1 MMDFSPPALDGID
14 GLISPSLVIFRDR
27 VAANIQRMI
36 SMAGGADRLRPH
48 VKTHKMAE
56 VVRMC
61 ESAGIHKH
69 KCATIAEA
77 EMTASAGGRDILM
90 SYPIVGPNVWRFLK
104 LQQFFG
110 ATQFAALADDLDT
123 VAFIDEA
130 ARRHHQKIRL
140 YLDLDLGMN
149 RTGVLPGDKA
159 FEVYKLIASS
169 PNLIASGLHGYD
181 GHVRDANLSDR
192 KTTARPGQEALFA
205 FRDRLISAGL
215 PVPSLVVG
223 GSPSFPTHAGLTD
236 PTIELSPGTLVFN
249 DSGYGSRYDDLPFPP
264 AVYLLTRVV
273 SRPGHDRLCLDLG
286 HKAVAA
292 DPAPPKARILAMP
305 DAEPLGHSEEHLVIQ
320 CQNPEEY
327 PVGTALWAVPSHI
340 CPTVALH
347 NWAYVAEG
355 GKIVGRWD
363 VTARGRV
370 ISI

>member
-1 MMDFSPPALDGID
+1 MNFNPPLLEGID
-14 GLISPSLVIFRDR
+14 QLLSPSLVVFRDR
-27 VAANIQRMI
+27 VAANIDHMI
-36 SMAGGADRLRPH
+36 SLAGGADRLRPH

-61 ESAGIHKH
+61 EARGIHKH

-77 EMTASAGGRDILM
+77 EMTAAAGGQDVLL
-90 SYPIVGPNVWRFLK
+90 SYPIVGPNIWRFIK
-104 LQQFFG
+104 LQQQFG
-110 ATQFAALADDLDT
+110 ATLFAALADDLET
-123 VAFIDEA
+123 VGHIAEA
-130 ARRHHQKIRL
+130 ARRHSQQIRL
-140 YLDLDLGMN
+140 YLDVDLGMN
-149 RTGVLPGDKA
+149 RTGVEPGDQA
-159 FEVYKLIASS
+159 FEIYKAIASA
-169 PNLIASGLHGYD
+169 PNLVAAGLHGYD
-181 GHVRDANLSDR
+181 GHVRDSDLADR

-205 FRDRLISAGL
+205 FRDRLAAAGL
-215 PVPSLVVG
+215 PVPSLVMG
-223 GSPSFPTHAGLTD
+223 GSPSFPTHAVLTD
-236 PTIELSPGTLVFN
+236 PTVECSPGTLVFN
-249 DSGYGSRYDDLPFPP
+249 DTGYGSRYVDLDFPP

-292 DPAPPKARILAMP
+292 DPAPPRARILALP
-305 DAEPLGHSEEHLVIQ
+305 DAEPLVHSEEHLVIR
-320 CQNPEEY
+320 CSNPEQF

-370 ISI
+370 ITI